1 MSKKIILLL
10 IHCLVGVL
18 QVFIDDQVEK
28 NDKDPEGFP
37 LSDDYDTFV
46 FLVSVFENMSD
57 VLRGNLSIDEY
68 IEMSKGA

>member
-1 MSKKIILLL
+1 MNRKIILLI

-37 LSDDYDTFV
+37 LSDDYDTFA
-46 FLVSVFENMSD
+46 FLVSVLDNMSE